1 MAALA
6 THSFLLAALGALA
19 LGCHTDSASASDA
32 ARAVDGAGGVMCSGP
47 SSVFPTFDKTCSI
60 ADDCAIG
67 VHQTN
72 CCGATQAIGMTKA
85 ELARFTADE
94 KVCVDQYPPCAC
106 PATPTVA
113 EDGHTPVAGQT
124 IVVECQSRMCMTAVK
139 MMSRSNKPR

>member
-6 THSFLLAALGALA
+6 TRAFLVVALA
-19 LGCHTDSASASDA
+19 LAPGCHTDSATGNDA
-32 ARAVDGAGGVMCSGP
+32 VPAADAIAGIMCTGPNGA
-47 SSVFPTFDKTCSI
+47 FPTFDKTCTI
-60 ADDCAIG
+60 ADDCSIG

-85 ELARFTADE
+85 ELTRFTADE

-113 EDGHTPVAGQT
+113 EDGRNPIAGQA
-124 IVVECQSRMCMTAVK
+124 IVVECQSARCMTAVK
-139 MMSRSNKPR
+139 